1 MPKILPTFGSTS
13 LRTLN
18 YERAIVHPQVFCK
31 RKDGL
36 RTLNYER
43 AIVQCAATIT
53 RSKSSQ
59 NPQLREGYCAEI
71 LLRLRQQLCLR
82 TLNYE
87 RAIVREYD
95 PWEETICLRTL
106 NYERAIVLT
115 EYNILYLLS
124 NQIQKTDLFAC
135 N

>member
-1 MPKILPTFGSTS
+1 MFVSQNPQLREGYCAKSKDKFKICIVSEPSTTRGLLCTVQVFDKFFCS

-18 YERAIVHPQVFCK
+18 YERAIVQIFD
-31 RKDGL
+31 RFEITMRL

-43 AIVQCAATIT
+43 AIVQ
-53 RSKSSQ
+53 Q
-59 NPQLREGYCAEI
+59 P
-71 LLRLRQQLCLR
+71 
-82 TLNYE
+82 
-87 RAIVREYD
+87 RAYQRYNR
-95 PWEETICLRTL
+95 LRTL